1 MFQEEKIIKL
11 ETVRNDVVTI
21 FKLRLAQR
29 EKGNLKKRL
38 ACEQALI
45 VSTVGRTFLCPLADL
60 RRVEEKF
67 VEHL

>member
-29 EKGNLKKRL
+29 EKRNLKKRL

-45 VSTVGRTFLCPLADL
+45 VSAVGRTFLCPLGHL

-67 VEHL
+67 VGH

>member
-29 EKGNLKKRL
+29 EKKGM
-38 ACEQALI
+38 
-45 VSTVGRTFLCPLADL
+45 
-60 RRVEEKF
+60 
-67 VEHL
+67 

>member
-11 ETVRNDVVTI
+11 ETVRNDVVTV
-21 FKLRLAQR
+21 FSLAQR
-29 EKGNLKKRL
+29 EKGNVKKRL

-45 VSTVGRTFLCPLADL
+45 VSAVGRTFLCPLGHL

-67 VEHL
+67 VGQ